1 MPGLWL
7 SRLTSVAS
15 PGTRCCGALAVRVP
29 TKRALVLAALASL
42 AADAPPAPTGDP
54 AEDVL
59 TLLDEIAISIAG
71 PQAGVMSSL
80 LVGPDREL
88 AEALGAAKLAPQLER
103 LRERLRAAV
112 GDVADL
118 ETRAELAR
126 RSLASVRSCSGA
138 R

>member
-1 MPGLWL
+1 M
-7 SRLTSVAS
+7 
-15 PGTRCCGALAVRVP
+15 
-29 TKRALVLAALASL
+29 LAALASL

-59 TLLDEIAISIAG
+59 TLLEEIAISIAG

-88 AEALGAAKLAPQLER
+88 AEALRAAKLAPQLER

-118 ETRAELAR
+118 ETRAELGPALISFR
-126 RSLASVRSCSGA
+126 ALVLGRQVTRLELREEILPQLLRSF
-138 R
+138 

>member
-1 MPGLWL
+1 
-7 SRLTSVAS
+7 
-15 PGTRCCGALAVRVP
+15 
-29 TKRALVLAALASL
+29 VLAALASL

-59 TLLDEIAISIAG
+59 TLLEEIAISIAG

-88 AEALGAAKLAPQLER
+88 AEALRAAKLAPQLER

-118 ETRAELAR
+118 ETRAELGPALISFR
-126 RSLASVRSCSGA
+126 ALVLGRQVTRLELREEILPQLLRSF
-138 R
+138 

>member
-1 MPGLWL
+1 M
-7 SRLTSVAS
+7 
-15 PGTRCCGALAVRVP
+15 
-29 TKRALVLAALASL
+29 
-42 AADAPPAPTGDP
+42 
-54 AEDVL
+54 L

-88 AEALGAAKLAPQLER
+88 AEALRAAKLAPQLER

-118 ETRAELAR
+118 ETRAELGPALISFR
-126 RSLASVRSCSGA
+126 ALVLGRQVTRLELREEILPQLLRSS
-138 R
+138 